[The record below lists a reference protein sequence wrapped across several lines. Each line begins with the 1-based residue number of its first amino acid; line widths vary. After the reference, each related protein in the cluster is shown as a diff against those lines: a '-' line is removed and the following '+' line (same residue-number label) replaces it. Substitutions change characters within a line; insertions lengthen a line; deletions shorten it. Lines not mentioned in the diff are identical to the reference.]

1 MPLDHRCRL
10 DQDHH
15 LQTAGPQ
22 SVEPDPEQAVD
33 REQPEPTGSL
43 SAENGQLMSKG
54 ENLEFQKLGYET
66 ATKTPPGWLEG
77 RSTFERR

>member
-33 REQPEPTGSL
+33 REQPGSTRPL
-43 SAENGQLMSKG
+43 
-54 ENLEFQKLGYET
+54 
-66 ATKTPPGWLEG
+66 ATKNVQVMTQGEVLLVQEPPGSEIDG
-77 RSTFERR
+77 QEQKR